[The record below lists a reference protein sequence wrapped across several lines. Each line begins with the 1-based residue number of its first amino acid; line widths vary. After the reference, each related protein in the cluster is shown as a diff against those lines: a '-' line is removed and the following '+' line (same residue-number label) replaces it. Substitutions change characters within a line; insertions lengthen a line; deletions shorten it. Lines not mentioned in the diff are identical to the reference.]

1 VAADVDGMVVIP
13 AADHPGEL
21 AAARHG
27 QRAEQ
32 THLERLRAGE
42 LTLYGYGSRAM
53 LLPHEH

>member
-1 VAADVDGMVVIP
+1 MVVIP